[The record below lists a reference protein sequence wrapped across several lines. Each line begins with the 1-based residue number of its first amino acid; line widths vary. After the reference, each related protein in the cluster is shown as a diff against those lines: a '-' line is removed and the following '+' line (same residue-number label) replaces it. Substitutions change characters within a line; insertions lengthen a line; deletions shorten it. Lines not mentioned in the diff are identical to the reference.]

1 MTVTSTGHA
10 PFPSDGSF
18 LSIRNLD
25 IRNFFENNPTRDY
38 MEIMGDWHL
47 YHRGA
52 ERLASLAQECG
63 IDHKDILIDQ
73 ESEKVNV
80 FLRVRLGKIFYR
92 WEGA

>member
-1 MTVTSTGHA
+1 
-10 PFPSDGSF
+10 
-18 LSIRNLD
+18 
-25 IRNFFENNPTRDY
+25 
-38 MEIMGDWHL
+38 MGDWHL

-52 ERLASLAQECG
+52 EKLASLAQECG

-80 FLRVRLGKIFYR
+80 FLHVRLGKIFYR

>member
-1 MTVTSTGHA
+1 
-10 PFPSDGSF
+10 
-18 LSIRNLD
+18 
-25 IRNFFENNPTRDY
+25 

-47 YHRGA
+47 CHRGA

-80 FLRVRLGKIFYR
+80 FLHVRLGKIFYQ
-92 WEGA
+92 WEGT